1 MESLRELSDAEL
13 ESKFGVS
20 SEQLSEWD
28 EMACRG
34 ELAGEWSS
42 DVVRGPGRP
51 RIMDEEQVTISLRI
65 PLSKKEELEK
75 VSKQNGMTM
84 SSFIRDVL
92 LHSI

>member
-1 MESLRELSDAEL
+1 MKSLRKLSDAEL
-13 ESKFGVS
+13 ERKFGVS

-28 EMACRG
+28 EMACQG
-34 ELAGEWSS
+34 ELVGEWSG

-51 RIMDEEQVTISLRI
+51 RVLDEEQVIISLRI

-75 VSKQNGMTM
+75 LSKQKGMTM

-92 LHSI
+92 LSTI